1 MLDRVLKIALLY
13 DFYGAMLTEKQQ
25 RCLELHYLNDLSLA
39 EIAAEFEVSRQ
50 AVHDILR
57 RAEQVLEDYELKLG
71 LVERYQ
77 KEQAI
82 VARAYELLTGLAG
95 DCRREPGVKQA
106 VGLLKQL
113 IDR

>member
-1 MLDRVLKIALLY
+1 MLDRVMRIALLY

-25 RCLELHYLNDLSLA
+25 RCLELHYLSDFSLA
-39 EIAAEFEVSRQ
+39 EIAAEFDVSRQ

-57 RAEQVLEDYELKLG
+57 RGEQVLEDYELKLG

-82 VARAYELLTGLAG
+82 VTNVYELLKGLAG
-95 DCRREPGVKQA
+95 DCRREPHVEQA

>member
-1 MLDRVLKIALLY
+1 MLDRVMRIALLY

-25 RCLELHYLNDLSLA
+25 RCLELHYLNDFSLA

-57 RAEQVLEDYELKLG
+57 RGEQVLEDYEQKLG
-71 LVERYQ
+71 LVERNQ

-82 VARAYELLTGLAG
+82 VAQVYELLNSLTGE
-95 DCRREPGVKQA
+95 CRRDLRVEQA

>member
-1 MLDRVLKIALLY
+1 MLDRVLRIALLY

-57 RAEQVLEDYELKLG
+57 RGEQVLEDYELKLG

-82 VARAYELLTGLAG
+82 VTHVYELLTGLTG
-95 DCRREPGVKQA
+95 DCRREPRVEQA